1 MYQIMALPT
10 INPTTTDAW
19 KNLQQHFDQVK
30 DLKMK
35 DLFANDANRANNL
48 TIKWEDFYVDFSKNR
63 ITEETIKHLLQ
74 LAEDCKIKEA
84 INHNLLIHHQS
95 LIYVMEQQGVKRTIN
110 IMPLFNN

>member
-48 TIKWEDFYVDFSKNR
+48 TIKWEDFYVDFYG
-63 ITEETIKHLLQ
+63 L
-74 LAEDCKIKEA
+74 
-84 INHNLLIHHQS
+84 
-95 LIYVMEQQGVKRTIN
+95 YY
-110 IMPLFNN
+110 P